1 VPAGWHGPALRTYHV
16 IMAKQVNWPAP
27 AGADGFPQIETDEH
41 YQLDVYLVD
50 DRPVDV
56 RVDGESVFPTWFKV
70 EFKENGEISAKV
82 KGLKLSSKR
91 GDTIRIHL
99 GPP

>member
-1 VPAGWHGPALRTYHV
+1 MLAALLL
-16 IMAKQVNWPAP
+16 AP
-27 AGADGFPQIETDEH
+27 LLLFRGNTAMVE
-41 YQLDVYLVD
+41 DVYLVD

-70 EFKENGEISAKV
+70 EFKENGEVSAKV
-82 KGLKLSSKR
+82 KGVKLSSKR